1 MKINKEIK
9 TAALVIGGILLF
21 IYGFSYLK
29 GKSIFKDTKTL
40 YTVYDEVEGLIPGAK
55 VTINGLSIGKISNID
70 FLPSTTKILV
80 TMDVRKELN
89 FSKESAAMLYEVG
102 LIGGKAI
109 SIVPKFDNNKTIQ
122 SGDTLRSEIKPSFT
136 DLINRQIE
144 PLQIKI
150 ESMLTS
156 ADSLFVGVSNVLDSD
171 TQANLKNTLENLS
184 VTMENINNASLAA
197 HNILAQNQEQL
208 NATFVNIKDTSE
220 NLKSITDSIS
230 SAEIS
235 RSINQFSKTVAG
247 LNTIVSAIDAGEG
260 TAGKLIRDEALYDNL
275 RAATKELE
283 LLMRDLKNHPKRYIH
298 FSLFGKKDEPYIPEE
313 N

>member
-109 SIVPKFDNNKTIQ
+109 SIVPKFDINKTIQ

-184 VTMENINNASLAA
+184 VTMENLNNASLAA

-283 LLMRDLKNHPKRYIH
+283 LLMRDLKNHPKRYVH
-298 FSLFGKKDEPYIPEE
+298 FSLFGKKDKPYIPEE

>member
-1 MKINKEIK
+1 LKINKEIK

-70 FLPSTTKILV
+70 FLSSTTKILV

-89 FSKESAAMLYEVG
+89 FSTESAAMLYEVG

-184 VTMENINNASLAA
+184 VTMENLNNASLAA

-283 LLMRDLKNHPKRYIH
+283 LLMRDLKNHPKRYVH
-298 FSLFGKKDEPYIPEE
+298 FSLFGNKDKPYIPEE
-313 N
+313 K

>member
-1 MKINKEIK
+1 MIINREIK

-70 FLPSTTKILV
+70 FLSSTTKILV

-89 FSKESAAMLYEVG
+89 FSTESAAMLYEVG

-184 VTMENINNASLAA
+184 VTMENLNNASLAA

-283 LLMRDLKNHPKRYIH
+283 LLMRDLKNHPKRYVH
-298 FSLFGKKDEPYIPEE
+298 FSLFGKKDKPYIPEE
-313 N
+313 K

>member
-109 SIVPKFDNNKTIQ
+109 SIVPKFDINKTIQ

-184 VTMENINNASLAA
+184 VTMENLNKASLAA

-230 SAEIS
+230 SVEIS

-283 LLMRDLKNHPKRYIH
+283 LLMRDLKNHPKRYVH
-298 FSLFGKKDEPYIPEE
+298 FSLFGKKDKPYIPEE

>member
-29 GKSIFKDTKTL
+29 GKSIFKETKTL

-55 VTINGLSIGKISNID
+55 VTINGLTIGKISNID
-70 FLPSTTKILV
+70 FLPTTTKILV

-89 FSKESAAMLYEVG
+89 FSRESAAMLYEVG

-156 ADSLFVGVSNVLDSD
+156 ADSLFIGVSNVLDSD

-184 VTMENINNASLAA
+184 VTMQNLNDASLAA

-208 NATFVNIKDTSE
+208 NAIFVNIKDTSE

-275 RAATKELE
+275 RASTKELE
-283 LLMRDLKNHPKRYIH
+283 LLMRDLKNHPKRYVH
-298 FSLFGKKDEPYIPEE
+298 FSLFGKKDKPYISEE

>member
-89 FSKESAAMLYEVG
+89 FSTESAAMLYEVG

-122 SGDTLRSEIKPSFT
+122 SGDTLRSEIKPSIT

-156 ADSLFVGVSNVLDSD
+156 ADSLFFGVSNVLDSD

-184 VTMENINNASLAA
+184 VTMENLNNASLAA

-283 LLMRDLKNHPKRYIH
+283 LLMRDLKNHPKRYVH
-298 FSLFGKKDEPYIPEE
+298 FSLFGKKDKPYIPEE
-313 N
+313 K

>member
-89 FSKESAAMLYEVG
+89 FSTESAAMLYEVG

-184 VTMENINNASLAA
+184 VTMENLNNASLAA

-283 LLMRDLKNHPKRYIH
+283 LLMRDLKNHPKRYVH
-298 FSLFGKKDEPYIPEE
+298 FSLFGKKDKPYIPEE

>member
-1 MKINKEIK
+1 LKINREIK

-89 FSKESAAMLYEVG
+89 FSRESAAMLYEVG

-184 VTMENINNASLAA
+184 VTMENLNNASLAA

-283 LLMRDLKNHPKRYIH
+283 LLMRDLKNHPKRYVH
-298 FSLFGKKDEPYIPEE
+298 FSLFGKKDKPYIPEGK
-313 N
+313 

>member
-89 FSKESAAMLYEVG
+89 FSTQSAAMLYEVG

-184 VTMENINNASLAA
+184 VTMENLNNASLAA

-283 LLMRDLKNHPKRYIH
+283 LLMRDLKNHPKRYVH
-298 FSLFGKKDEPYIPEE
+298 FSLFGKKDKPYIPEE

>member
-1 MKINKEIK
+1 M
-9 TAALVIGGILLF
+9 F

-89 FSKESAAMLYEVG
+89 FSTESAAMLYEVG

-184 VTMENINNASLAA
+184 VTMENLNNASLAA

-283 LLMRDLKNHPKRYIH
+283 LLMRDLKNHPKRYVH
-298 FSLFGKKDEPYIPEE
+298 FSLFGKKDKPYIPEE
-313 N
+313 K

>member
-109 SIVPKFDNNKTIQ
+109 SIVPKFDINKTIQ

-184 VTMENINNASLAA
+184 VTMENLNNASLAA

-230 SAEIS
+230 SVEIS

-283 LLMRDLKNHPKRYIH
+283 LLMRDLKNHPKRYVH
-298 FSLFGKKDEPYIPEE
+298 FSLFGKKDKPYIPEE

>member
-184 VTMENINNASLAA
+184 VTMENLNNASLAA

-283 LLMRDLKNHPKRYIH
+283 LLMRDLKNHPKRYVH

>member
-89 FSKESAAMLYEVG
+89 FSTESAAMLYEVG

-184 VTMENINNASLAA
+184 VTMENLNNASLAA

-235 RSINQFSKTVAG
+235 RSINQFSKTMAG

-283 LLMRDLKNHPKRYIH
+283 LLMRDLKNHPKRYVH

>member
-1 MKINKEIK
+1 LKINREIK

-89 FSKESAAMLYEVG
+89 FSTESAAMLYEVG

-184 VTMENINNASLAA
+184 VTMENLNNASLAA

-283 LLMRDLKNHPKRYIH
+283 LLMRDLKNHPKRYVH
-298 FSLFGKKDEPYIPEE
+298 FSLFGKKDKPYIPEE
-313 N
+313 K

>member
-1 MKINKEIK
+1 MKKKKQIN

-89 FSKESAAMLYEVG
+89 FSKESTAMLYEVG

-109 SIVPKFDNNKTIQ
+109 SIAPKFDNNKTIQ
-122 SGDTLRSEIKPSFT
+122 NGDTLRSEIKPSFT

-184 VTMENINNASLAA
+184 VTMENLNNASLAA

-247 LNTIVSAIDAGEG
+247 LNTIVSAINAGEG

-283 LLMRDLKNHPKRYIH
+283 LLMRDLKNHPKRYVH
-298 FSLFGKKDEPYIPEE
+298 FSLFGKKDKPSIPEE
-313 N
+313 K

>member
-1 MKINKEIK
+1 LKINREIK

-89 FSKESAAMLYEVG
+89 FSTESAAMLYEVG

-184 VTMENINNASLAA
+184 VTMENLNNASLAA

-283 LLMRDLKNHPKRYIH
+283 LLMRDLKNHPKRYVH
-298 FSLFGKKDEPYIPEE
+298 FSLFGKKDKPYIPEE

>member
-1 MKINKEIK
+1 LKINREIK

-89 FSKESAAMLYEVG
+89 FSTESAAMLYEVG

-184 VTMENINNASLAA
+184 VTMENLNNASLAA

-247 LNTIVSAIDAGEG
+247 TQYYSFC
-260 TAGKLIRDEALYDNL
+260 Y
-275 RAATKELE
+275 
-283 LLMRDLKNHPKRYIH
+283 
-298 FSLFGKKDEPYIPEE
+298 
-313 N
+313 

>member
-1 MKINKEIK
+1 M
-9 TAALVIGGILLF
+9 F

-283 LLMRDLKNHPKRYIH
+283 LLMRDLKNHPKRYVH
-298 FSLFGKKDEPYIPEE
+298 FSLFGKKDKPYIPEE

>member
-184 VTMENINNASLAA
+184 VTMENLNNASLAA

-283 LLMRDLKNHPKRYIH
+283 FLMRDLKNHPKRYVH
-298 FSLFGKKDEPYIPEE
+298 FSLFGKKDKPYIPEE

>member
-1 MKINKEIK
+1 MKINREIK

-89 FSKESAAMLYEVG
+89 FSTESAAMLYEVG

-184 VTMENINNASLAA
+184 VTMENLNNASLAA

-235 RSINQFSKTVAG
+235 QSINQFSKTVAG

-283 LLMRDLKNHPKRYIH
+283 LLMRDLKNHPKRYVH
-298 FSLFGKKDEPYIPEE
+298 FSLFGKKDKPYIPEE
-313 N
+313 K

>member
-1 MKINKEIK
+1 LKINKEIK

-89 FSKESAAMLYEVG
+89 FSTESAAMLYEVG

-150 ESMLTS
+150 ESMLTN

-184 VTMENINNASLAA
+184 VTMENLNNASLAA

-283 LLMRDLKNHPKRYIH
+283 LLMRDLKNHPKRYVH
-298 FSLFGKKDEPYIPEE
+298 FSLFGKKDKPYIPEE

>member
-1 MKINKEIK
+1 MKINREIK

-89 FSKESAAMLYEVG
+89 FSTESAAMLYEVG

-156 ADSLFVGVSNVLDSD
+156 ADSLFVGVSNVLDRD
-171 TQANLKNTLENLS
+171 TQVNLKNTLENLS
-184 VTMENINNASLAA
+184 VTMENLNNASLAA

-260 TAGKLIRDEALYDNL
+260 TAGKLIRDDALYDNL

-283 LLMRDLKNHPKRYIH
+283 LLMRDLKNHPKRYVH
-298 FSLFGKKDEPYIPEE
+298 FSLFGKKDKPYIPEE
-313 N
+313 K

>member
-1 MKINKEIK
+1 MKINREIK

-184 VTMENINNASLAA
+184 VTMENLNNASLAA

-283 LLMRDLKNHPKRYIH
+283 LLMRDLKNHPKRYVH
-298 FSLFGKKDEPYIPEE
+298 FSLFGKKDKPYIPEE

>member
-1 MKINKEIK
+1 MKINREIK

-184 VTMENINNASLAA
+184 VTMENLNNASLAA

-283 LLMRDLKNHPKRYIH
+283 LLMRDLKNHPKRYVH
-298 FSLFGKKDEPYIPEE
+298 FSLFGKKDKPYIPEE
-313 N
+313 K

>member
-1 MKINKEIK
+1 
-9 TAALVIGGILLF
+9 
-21 IYGFSYLK
+21 
-29 GKSIFKDTKTL
+29 
-40 YTVYDEVEGLIPGAK
+40 
-55 VTINGLSIGKISNID
+55 
-70 FLPSTTKILV
+70 
-80 TMDVRKELN
+80 MDVRKELN
-89 FSKESAAMLYEVG
+89 FSRESAAMLYEVG

-184 VTMENINNASLAA
+184 VTMENLNNASLAA

-283 LLMRDLKNHPKRYIH
+283 LLMRDLKNHPKRYVH
-298 FSLFGKKDEPYIPEE
+298 FSLFGKKDKPYIPEE
-313 N
+313 K

>member
-1 MKINKEIK
+1 LKINREIK

-89 FSKESAAMLYEVG
+89 FSRESAAMLYEVG

-184 VTMENINNASLAA
+184 VTMENLNNASLAA

-283 LLMRDLKNHPKRYIH
+283 LLMRDLKNHPKRYVH
-298 FSLFGKKDEPYIPEE
+298 FSLFGKKDKPYIPEE
-313 N
+313 K

>member
-1 MKINKEIK
+1 M
-9 TAALVIGGILLF
+9 F

-184 VTMENINNASLAA
+184 VTMENLNNASLAA

-283 LLMRDLKNHPKRYIH
+283 LLMRDLKNHPKRYVH
-298 FSLFGKKDEPYIPEE
+298 FSLFGKKDKPYIPEE

>member
-1 MKINKEIK
+1 MKINREIK

-89 FSKESAAMLYEVG
+89 FSTESAAMLYEVG

-109 SIVPKFDNNKTIQ
+109 SIVPKFDNNKIIQ

-184 VTMENINNASLAA
+184 VTMENLNNASLAA

-235 RSINQFSKTVAG
+235 QSINQFSKTVAG

-283 LLMRDLKNHPKRYIH
+283 LLMRDLKNHPKRYVH
-298 FSLFGKKDEPYIPEE
+298 FSLFGKKDKPYIPEE
-313 N
+313 K

>member
-283 LLMRDLKNHPKRYIH
+283 LLMRDLKNHPKRYVH
-298 FSLFGKKDEPYIPEE
+298 FSLFGKKDKPYIPEE

>member
-1 MKINKEIK
+1 LKINKEIK

-89 FSKESAAMLYEVG
+89 FSTESAAMLYEVG

-184 VTMENINNASLAA
+184 VTMENLNNASLAA

-283 LLMRDLKNHPKRYIH
+283 LLMRDLKNHPKRYVH
-298 FSLFGKKDEPYIPEE
+298 FSLFGKKDKPYIPEE

>member
-1 MKINKEIK
+1 MIINREIK

-70 FLPSTTKILV
+70 FLSSTTKILV

-89 FSKESAAMLYEVG
+89 FSTESAAMLYEVG

-184 VTMENINNASLAA
+184 VTMENLNNASLAA

-275 RAATKELE
+275 NAATKELE
-283 LLMRDLKNHPKRYIH
+283 LLMRDLKNHPKRYVH
-298 FSLFGKKDEPYIPEE
+298 FSLFGKKDKPYIPEE
-313 N
+313 K

>member
-1 MKINKEIK
+1 MKINREIK

-89 FSKESAAMLYEVG
+89 FSTESAAMLYEVG

-156 ADSLFVGVSNVLDSD
+156 ADSLFVGVSNVLDRD
-171 TQANLKNTLENLS
+171 TQVNLKNTLENLS
-184 VTMENINNASLAA
+184 VTMENLNNASLAA

-283 LLMRDLKNHPKRYIH
+283 LLMRDLKNHPKRYVH
-298 FSLFGKKDEPYIPEE
+298 FSLFGKKDKPYIPEE
-313 N
+313 K

>member
-1 MKINKEIK
+1 MKINREIK

-283 LLMRDLKNHPKRYIH
+283 LLMRDLKNHPKRYVH
-298 FSLFGKKDEPYIPEE
+298 FSLFGKKDKPYIPEE

>member
-1 MKINKEIK
+1 MKINREIK

-55 VTINGLSIGKISNID
+55 VTINGLSIGKLSNID
-70 FLPSTTKILV
+70 FLPSTTKILL

-89 FSKESAAMLYEVG
+89 FSTESAAMLYEVG

-184 VTMENINNASLAA
+184 VTMENLNNASLAA

-283 LLMRDLKNHPKRYIH
+283 LLMRDLKNHPKRYVH
-298 FSLFGKKDEPYIPEE
+298 FSLFGKKDKPYIPEE
-313 N
+313 K

>member
-89 FSKESAAMLYEVG
+89 FSRESAAMLYEVG

-184 VTMENINNASLAA
+184 VTMENLNNASLAA

-283 LLMRDLKNHPKRYIH
+283 LLMRDLKNHPKRYVH
-298 FSLFGKKDEPYIPEE
+298 FSLFGKKDKPYIPEE

>member
-184 VTMENINNASLAA
+184 VTMENLNNASLAA

-283 LLMRDLKNHPKRYIH
+283 LLMRDLKNHPKRYVH
-298 FSLFGKKDEPYIPEE
+298 FSLFGKKDKPYIPEE

>member
-40 YTVYDEVEGLIPGAK
+40 YTAYDEVEGLIPGAK

-184 VTMENINNASLAA
+184 VTMENLNNASLAA

-283 LLMRDLKNHPKRYIH
+283 LLMRDLKNHPKRYVH

>member
-184 VTMENINNASLAA
+184 VTMENLNKASLAA

-230 SAEIS
+230 SVEIS

-283 LLMRDLKNHPKRYIH
+283 LLMRDLKNHPKRYVH
-298 FSLFGKKDEPYIPEE
+298 FSLFGKKDKPYIPEE

>member
-283 LLMRDLKNHPKRYIH
+283 LLMRDLKNHPKRYVH